1 MYLNINKISTK
12 KKTFEICFMV
22 FLLLISFFSFSQETF
37 PINDVKKNFYPT
49 YAFTNATIQINPEK
63 KIDKGTLII
72 KKNKIIAVGEE
83 LDIPNNAIVKNLN
96 GKYIYASFIDLYSN
110 YGVKES
116 SQKNESYYPQ
126 YESNAKGAFGWNE
139 AVKSHVKAYEIFKKD
154 EKNAKKMRNYG
165 FGSVLTHNHDGVF
178 RGSGCLVSLG
188 QKKENELI
196 LNKEISSHLS
206 LNKGKSKQIYPRSLM
221 GIIALIKQS
230 LLDAEWYSKG
240 GKKEQFNLTLESIK
254 ELESFPQ
261 IIEANNKLDIL
272 RISKIAED
280 FEIDFIVKGNG
291 DEYQRIQNIKKLN
304 FKYIIPVNFPKAYE
318 IKDIYD
324 EEKISL
330 GKLKHW
336 ETSTHNPSILKKQ
349 KIDFC
354 ITSYGL
360 SKDDDFLKNIKK
372 TINSNFTES
381 DLLASLTTKPAKFIN
396 EGERLGTIE
405 KGKFANFLIVS
416 DNIFTNGIIEENW
429 IQGVQ
434 HVINIS
440 QRSHLKGKYDILNL
454 ETNNDN
460 NKYALIIESVKKGKF
475 IINDSIN
482 KKIDLIIEGNHIS
495 FTVKINSDYL
505 RFFGLMGKNNDN
517 KNIINGEYKDEYGV
531 VKNWRA
537 LYKMPLKKEQNNK
550 KENAEKN
557 LEGKIWLPNKS
568 YGWDSLPKQQNI
580 YFKNATIWTNEKEG
594 IIKNANMI
602 IYDGKILYVG
612 EKEPEE
618 EITKNKIFEIVDVK
632 GKHITSGI
640 IDEHSHIAIHRGV
653 NEGSQAVTAEVS
665 IGDVI
670 NSDDIN
676 IYRQLSGGVT
686 SAQLLHGSANPI
698 GGQSAIIKLKWG
710 LGPEEMKFKGAG
722 KFIKFALGEN
732 VKQSN
737 WGDDEKYRFPQSRMG
752 VEQVFYD
759 AFWRA
764 KQYEKKWEN
773 YNSLPFRLKK
783 KTTPPRED
791 LELNVLLE
799 ILNKKRFITCHSYV
813 QSEINMLMKV
823 ADSMNFKINIFTH
836 ILEGYK
842 VADKLK
848 EHGAGGSTFSDWW
861 AYKFEVNDAIPYNAA
876 LLSKMGVLT
885 AINSD
890 DAEMGRR
897 LNQEAAKAIKYG
909 NLKEEEAW
917 KLVTL
922 NPAKMLKIDD
932 KVGSIKIGKDA
943 DIVVWSGNPLSM
955 YSKAEKTFI
964 DGKCF
969 FSIENDKKLRERNQN
984 EKSRIIQIMLKDDS
998 PNKQKP
1004 KFGKQKLYHCDTLEP

>member
-1 MYLNINKISTK
+1 MYLNINKLFSK
-12 KKTFEICFMV
+12 KKTLKICFIM
-22 FLLLISFFSFSQETF
+22 FLLLVNFFSYSQETF
-37 PINDVKKNFYPT
+37 PVNDVKKNFYPT
-49 YAFTNATIQINPEK
+49 YAFTNATIQINPEE
-63 KIDKGTLII
+63 KIEKGTLII
-72 KKNKIIAVGEE
+72 KKNKIIAVGKE

-96 GKYIYASFIDLYSN
+96 EKYIYASFIDLYSN
-110 YGVKES
+110 YGVKENLENN
-116 SQKNESYYPQ
+116 KIDYPQ
-126 YESNAKGAFGWNE
+126 YESNKKGAFGWNE

-154 EKNAKKMRNYG
+154 EKNAKKMRKYG

-196 LNKEISSHLS
+196 INKEISSHLS
-206 LNKGKSKQIYPRSLM
+206 LNKGRSRQIYPRSLM
-221 GIIALIKQS
+221 GIIALIKQN

-254 ELESFPQ
+254 DLESFPQ
-261 IIEANNKLDIL
+261 IIETNNKLDIL

-280 FEIDFIVKGNG
+280 FEIDFIVKGGG
-291 DEYQRIQNIKKLN
+291 DEYQRIQDIKKLN

-318 IKDIYD
+318 INDIYD

-336 ETSTHNPSILKKQ
+336 EASTYNPSILKKQ

-360 SKDDDFLKNIKK
+360 LKDDDFLKNIKK
-372 TINSNFTES
+372 TINSNFNES

-396 EGERLGTIE
+396 EEKRLGTIE

-429 IQGVQ
+429 IQGEQ
-434 HVINIS
+434 HIINIS
-440 QRSHLKGKYDILNL
+440 EKSNLKGKYDIVALGK
-454 ETNNDN
+454 NDEK
-460 NKYALIIESVKKGKF
+460 NKYELIIESVKKGKF
-475 IINDSIN
+475 IVNDSIN
-482 KKIDLIIEGNHIS
+482 KKIDLIIEENHIS

-505 RFFGLMGKNNDN
+505 RFFGLMGENNDN

-537 LYKMPLKKEQNNK
+537 LYKMPLKKEQNK
-550 KENAEKN
+550 QKENFKKN
-557 LEGKIWLPNKS
+557 LEGGIWLPNKS

-580 YFKNATIWTNEKEG
+580 HFKNATIWTNEKEG
-594 IIKNANMI
+594 IIENANII
-602 IYDGKILYVG
+602 IYNGKILYVG
-612 EKEPEE
+612 KKEPEE
-618 EITKNKIFEIVDVK
+618 EIIKNKILKIVDVK

-698 GGQSAIIKLKWG
+698 GGQSVIIKLKWG
-710 LGPEEMKFKGAG
+710 LSPEDMKFKEAG

-764 KQYEKKWEN
+764 KQYEKKWDN

-823 ADSMNFKINIFTH
+823 ADSMNFRINIFTH

-876 LLSKMGVLT
+876 LLNKMGVLT

-909 NLKEEEAW
+909 NLTEEEAW

-922 NPAKMLKIDD
+922 NPAKMLKIDK

-943 DIVVWSGNPLSM
+943 DIVIWSGNPLSM

-964 DGKCF
+964 DGTCF
-969 FSIENDKKLRERNQN
+969 FSIENDKKLRERNKN

-1004 KFGKQKLYHCDTLEP
+1004 KFEKQKLYHCDTLEP

>member
-1 MYLNINKISTK
+1 MYLNINKLFPK
-12 KKTFEICFMV
+12 KKTFKICFMM
-22 FLLLISFFSFSQETF
+22 FLLLVNFFSYSQETF

-49 YAFTNATIQINPEK
+49 YAFTNATIQINPEE
-63 KIDKGTLII
+63 KIEKGTLII

-83 LDIPNNAIVKNLN
+83 LDIPNNAIIKNLN
-96 GKYIYASFIDLYSN
+96 EKYIYASFIDLYSN
-110 YGVKES
+110 YGVKEDF
-116 SQKNESYYPQ
+116 KNNESNYPQ
-126 YESNAKGAFGWNE
+126 YESKTEGAFGWNE

-154 EKNAKKMRNYG
+154 EKNARKMRNYG

-196 LNKEISSHLS
+196 INKEISSHLS
-206 LNKGKSKQIYPRSLM
+206 LNKGRSRQIYPRSLM
-221 GIIALIKQS
+221 GVIALIKQN

-261 IIEANNKLDIL
+261 IIESNNKLDIL

-280 FEIDFIVKGNG
+280 FEIDFIVKGSG
-291 DEYQRIQNIKKLN
+291 DEYQRAEDIKKLN
-304 FKYIIPVNFPKAYE
+304 FKYIIPVDFPKPYE
-318 IKDIYD
+318 INDIYD

-336 ETSTHNPSILKKQ
+336 ETSIHNPSILKKQ

-360 SKDDDFLKNIKK
+360 LKDDDFLENIKK

-396 EGERLGTIE
+396 EGKRLGTIE

-429 IQGVQ
+429 IQGEQ
-434 HVINIS
+434 YIINES
-440 QRSHLKGKYDILNL
+440 KTNHLKGKYDIVTL
-454 ETNNDN
+454 ETNDN
-460 NKYALIIESVKKGKF
+460 KNKYALIIENMKKGKF
-475 IINDSIN
+475 VVNDSIT
-482 KKIDLIIEGNHIS
+482 KKIDLIIQENHIS
-495 FTVKINSDYL
+495 FTVKINSNYL
-505 RFFGLMGKNNDN
+505 RFFGLLGKNDDN
-517 KNIINGEYKDEYGV
+517 QNIINGEYKDEFGV
-531 VKNWRA
+531 VENWRA
-537 LYKMPLKKEQNNK
+537 LYKMPLKKEQNKK
-550 KENAEKN
+550 KENFTKN
-557 LEGKIWLPNKS
+557 IEGKIWLPNKA

-580 YFKNATIWTNEKEG
+580 HFKNATIWTNEKEG
-594 IIKNANMI
+594 IIENANII
-602 IYDGKILYVG
+602 IYNGKILYVG

-618 EITKNKIFEIVDVK
+618 EITKNKILKIVDVK

-640 IDEHSHIAIHRGV
+640 IDEHSHIAISRGV

-764 KQYEKKWEN
+764 KQYEKKWKN

-813 QSEINMLMKV
+813 QSEVNMLMKV
-823 ADSMNFKINIFTH
+823 ADSMNFRINIFTH

-848 EHGAGGSTFSDWW
+848 KHGAGGSTFSDWW

-876 LLSKMGVLT
+876 LLTKMGVLT

-909 NLKEEEAW
+909 NLTEEEAW

-922 NPAKMLKIDD
+922 NPAKMLKIDN

-943 DIVVWSGNPLSM
+943 DIVIWSGNPFSV
-955 YSKAEKTFI
+955 YTKAEQVYI
-964 DGKCF
+964 DGALTF
-969 FSIENDKKLRERNQN
+969 DKASNFMPHTDFDLGIKEW
-984 EKSRIIQIMLKDDS
+984 EDK
-998 PNKQKP
+998 
-1004 KFGKQKLYHCDTLEP
+1004 